1 MNEISNFG
9 KKSYLPIIHNR
20 QLIPNK
26 KKYSFNIEKQN
37 NNESSINKRN
47 SFTPNNKYNS
57 KLNKI
62 KLYEETGNSN
72 KINKN
77 LIRNYNIEVS
87 NNNKDFKSNT
97 PKNNKRAYENIN
109 DNNSQYYHIIKPN
122 PQMFKKKKTFSS
134 IAFNIYSSN
143 YNSLKEN
150 TNLKTIYKQNKIKK
164 CPLCK
169 KTIQLNRFDYHFSN
183 HPSQILPWL
192 FLGNYRNAFD
202 KEELNSLNIKY
213 ILNCAFE
220 CYNHFPNEIT
230 YCHLKINDLPNFK
243 ILPHLNK
250 AVSFIE
256 EAHNK
261 GVNILIHCQM
271 GISRSTSCLIAYFV
285 KSLGYKVMN
294 ALRFIKRKRKQVMPN
309 YGFLE
314 QLVQYEKNNLPY
326 IKKDI
331 NNGI

>member
-1 MNEISNFG
+1 MNEVSNCGKISF
-9 KKSYLPIIHNR
+9 LPIIHKR
-20 QLIPNK
+20 QLIPK
-26 KKYSFNIEKQN
+26 QKKYSFNIEKPN
-37 NNESSINKRN
+37 NNESSILKRN
-47 SFTPNNKYNS
+47 SFTPNNKYDSKTNIF
-57 KLNKI
+57 KLN
-62 KLYEETGNSN
+62 EETGNIN
-72 KINKN
+72 KINNN
-77 LIRNYNIEVS
+77 LIRNYKIEQLNNI
-87 NNNKDFKSNT
+87 KDFKSNT
-97 PKNNKRAYENIN
+97 PKNNKRAYE
-109 DNNSQYYHIIKPN
+109 IIKDSN
-122 PQMFKKKKTFSS
+122 SHYYQIIKTEPQILKKKKTFSS
-134 IAFNIYSSN
+134 IAFNVYTSN
-143 YNSLKEN
+143 YNVLKEN
-150 TNLKTIYKQNKIKK
+150 LYLKTINKPNKIKL

-169 KTIQLNRFDYHFSN
+169 KKIQLNRFDYHFSN
-183 HPSQILPWL
+183 HPSQIFPWL

-271 GISRSTSCLIAYFV
+271 GISRSTYCVIAYFV

-294 ALRFIKRKRKQVMPN
+294 ALRFIKRKRKQFMPN
-309 YGFLE
+309 YGFFRT
-314 QLVQYEKNNLPY
+314 
-326 IKKDI
+326 ISSI
-331 NNGI
+331 

>member
-1 MNEISNFG
+1 MNEVSNCG
-9 KKSYLPIIHNR
+9 KISYLPIIHKR
-20 QLIPNK
+20 QLIPK
-26 KKYSFNIEKQN
+26 QKKYSFNIEKPN

-47 SFTPNNKYNS
+47 SFTPNNKYDSKSNKF
-57 KLNKI
+57 KLN
-62 KLYEETGNSN
+62 EETGNIN
-72 KINKN
+72 KINNN
-77 LIRNYNIEVS
+77 LIRNYKIEQLNNI
-87 NNNKDFKSNT
+87 KDFKSNT
-97 PKNNKRAYENIN
+97 PKNNKRAYE
-109 DNNSQYYHIIKPN
+109 IIKDSN
-122 PQMFKKKKTFSS
+122 SHYYQIIKTEPQILKKKKTFSS
-134 IAFNIYSSN
+134 IAFNVYTSN
-143 YNSLKEN
+143 YNVLKEN
-150 TNLKTIYKQNKIKK
+150 LYLKTINKPNKIKL

-169 KTIQLNRFDYHFSN
+169 KKIQLNRFDYHFSN

>member
-1 MNEISNFG
+1 MNEVSNCG
-9 KKSYLPIIHNR
+9 KISYLPIIHNR

-26 KKYSFNIEKQN
+26 KKYSFNKEKQN

-47 SFTPNNKYNS
+47 SFTPNNKYDSKSNKF
-57 KLNKI
+57 KLN
-62 KLYEETGNSN
+62 EETGNIN
-72 KINKN
+72 KINNN
-77 LIRNYNIEVS
+77 LIRNYKIEQLNNI
-87 NNNKDFKSNT
+87 KDFKSNT
-97 PKNNKRAYENIN
+97 PKNNKRAYE
-109 DNNSQYYHIIKPN
+109 IIKDSN
-122 PQMFKKKKTFSS
+122 SHYYQIIKTEPQILKKKKTFSS
-134 IAFNIYSSN
+134 IAFNVYTSN
-143 YNSLKEN
+143 YNVLKEN
-150 TNLKTIYKQNKIKK
+150 LYLKTINKPNKIKL

-169 KTIQLNRFDYHFSN
+169 KKIQLNRFDYHFSN

-261 GVNILIHCQM
+261 GANILIHCQM

-285 KSLGYKVMN
+285 KSLGYKVMS
-294 ALRFIKRKRKQVMPN
+294 ALKFIKRKRKQVMPN

-314 QLVQYEKNNLPY
+314 QLVQYEKHNLSY
-326 IKKDI
+326 KMRDM